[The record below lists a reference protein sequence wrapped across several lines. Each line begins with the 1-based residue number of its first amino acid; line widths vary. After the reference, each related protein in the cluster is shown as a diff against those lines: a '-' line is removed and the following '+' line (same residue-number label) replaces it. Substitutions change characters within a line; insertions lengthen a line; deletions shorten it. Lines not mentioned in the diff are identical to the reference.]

1 MNYTELSHLSGGSR
15 VTYSWQSKERNSD
28 QSEGCSKQT
37 SIPGDGELV
46 SIANG
51 C

>member
-1 MNYTELSHLSGGSR
+1 MSKADLSQDSLVWGA
-15 VTYSWQSKERNSD
+15 YSWQSKERHSN
-28 QSEGCSKQT
+28 QSEGGSQQT
-37 SIPGDGELV
+37 SVPGDGELV